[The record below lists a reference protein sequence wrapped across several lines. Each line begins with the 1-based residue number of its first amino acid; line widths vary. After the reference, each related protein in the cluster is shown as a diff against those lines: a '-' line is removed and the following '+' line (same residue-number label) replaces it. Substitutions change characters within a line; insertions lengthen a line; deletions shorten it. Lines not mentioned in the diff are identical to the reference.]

1 MIVNRVKWT
10 LHWISATTAAA
21 SYDDDDDA
29 FVDASWT
36 LSQQKLNEN
45 E

>member
-10 LHWISATTAAA
+10 LHWISAPTA
-21 SYDDDDDA
+21 SYDDDDDDA
-29 FVDASWT
+29 FVDVSWT
-36 LSQQKLNEN
+36 LSQQKLIEN